1 MTISTWSLSGWWQQN
16 LRGTLSSSTLLSGR
30 GAGEG
35 AERGT
40 DRADTVIMLTAV
52 SVKLTAAP
60 HIMQERKRAPQAFI
74 IATLILYPVVALSA
88 SLALG
93 PAPLQTAP
101 PLLSKLTCKSPPT
114 ISQTPPILSQYQP
127 IACVHWL
134 NTQIAL
140 ELLNC
145 GQVYFQMLFPFR
157 PTIRTRRLS
166 QVWLRPCLKRWGW
179 LSSLCW
185 STPSAG
191 LLSLLFSY
199 GQPGTPTHQTKV
211 RPKQTH
217 ECMSCTVTQ

>member
-1 MTISTWSLSGWWQQN
+1 
-16 LRGTLSSSTLLSGR
+16 
-30 GAGEG
+30 
-35 AERGT
+35 
-40 DRADTVIMLTAV
+40 MLTAV

-166 QVWLRPCLKRWGW
+166 QLWAAWDPNPPNQGAAFTILML
-179 LSSLCW
+179 LASLN
-185 STPSAG
+185 
-191 LLSLLFSY
+191 
-199 GQPGTPTHQTKV
+199 
-211 RPKQTH
+211 
-217 ECMSCTVTQ
+217 SCTNPWIYTAFSNSVSRELFALLRCHTGSPRRGSLPDDSTTTHTSTNTKDSMY

>member
-1 MTISTWSLSGWWQQN
+1 MTISTWSLSGWWRQN
-16 LRGTLSSSTLLSGR
+16 LRGTLSSSTLLSER

-35 AERGT
+35 AERET
-40 DRADTVIMLTAV
+40 DRADTVTMLTAV

-60 HIMQERKRAPQAFI
+60 HIMHHPPQA
-74 IATLILYPVVALSA
+74 A

-101 PLLSKLTCKSPPT
+101 PLPSKLTCKTLPAL
-114 ISQTPPILSQYQP
+114 SQTPPILSHYQP

-134 NTQIAL
+134 ATQIAL

-145 GQVYFQMLFPFR
+145 GQVCFQMLFHFQ

-166 QVWLRPCLKRWGW
+166 QVWLRPCLRQWGW
-179 LSSLCW
+179 LLSLCW

-211 RPKQTH
+211 RL
-217 ECMSCTVTQ
+217 EANRWIYMSRTVTQ

>member
-1 MTISTWSLSGWWQQN
+1 MTISTWNLSEWWQQN
-16 LRGTLSSSTLLSGR
+16 LRRTLSSSTLLSGR

-35 AERGT
+35 AERET
-40 DRADTVIMLTAV
+40 DRADTVTMLTAV
-52 SVKLTAAP
+52 SVKLTAGP
-60 HIMQERKRAPQAFI
+60 HIMQRPPQTFM
-74 IATLILYPVVALSA
+74 IATLILYPVGALSA

-101 PLLSKLTCKSPPT
+101 PLPSKLTCRTPPT
-114 ISQTPPILSQYQP
+114 LSQTPPILSHYQP
-127 IACVHWL
+127 IACLHWL
-134 NTQIAL
+134 DNLIAP

-145 GQVYFQMLFPFR
+145 GQVCFQMLFHFQ

-166 QVWLRPCLKRWGW
+166 QVWLRPCLRQWEW
-179 LSSLCW
+179 LLSLCW

-211 RPKQTH
+211 RLEANRWIYT
-217 ECMSCTVTQ
+217 CSV